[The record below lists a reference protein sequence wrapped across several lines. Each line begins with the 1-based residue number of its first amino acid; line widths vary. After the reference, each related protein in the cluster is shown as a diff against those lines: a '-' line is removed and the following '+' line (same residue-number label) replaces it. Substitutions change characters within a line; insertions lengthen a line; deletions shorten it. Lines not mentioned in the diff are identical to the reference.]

1 MLFVTDWDSLEIA
14 SCSIKGF
21 WNIPAR
27 KRCCLS
33 HNSLLDQ
40 RLLKYQRWI
49 NVWQSES
56 CTSLDW
62 EVLGNHPVHLPP
74 QSGMTRMTK
83 FKRPSFTIQAY
94 HMKINHVRPPWLS
107 IASGSTGGHLLWCQA
122 DIAVMQMILSPPSGL
137 SWVSSLNKK
146 IRNIIQKSSRFRFNI
161 YFNILQ
167 NTSSPR
173 SKKITPPSPCFRFLQ
188 PISNSCSVLNPC
200 TQKRP

>member
-14 SCSIKGF
+14 PCSIKGF
-21 WNIPAR
+21 WNIRAR

-62 EVLGNHPVHLPP
+62 EVLGNHPVHLPR
-74 QSGMTRMTK
+74 QSGMTK

-107 IASGSTGGHLLWCQA
+107 IASGSTGGHLLWCQTGCQNDSYPQA
-122 DIAVMQMILSPPSGL
+122 DIAVMQMI
-137 SWVSSLNKK
+137 
-146 IRNIIQKSSRFRFNI
+146 RFYRVG
-161 YFNILQ
+161 
-167 NTSSPR
+167 
-173 SKKITPPSPCFRFLQ
+173 
-188 PISNSCSVLNPC
+188 CSE
-200 TQKRP
+200 